1 MPGSH
6 EQYLLNFEID
16 LLKIVIIHFQQELDY
31 GLNKN
36 NEIISHSNSDCGRHQ
51 HSCHRLFF
59 RMGPSETDPSD
70 AADDSPLIEVYYEG
84 LLSKYKEAKF
94 LKTGYWICAILLST
108 ALLILLHLI

>member
-36 NEIISHSNSDCGRHQ
+36 NEIISHSNSDCDRH
-51 HSCHRLFF
+51 
-59 RMGPSETDPSD
+59 
-70 AADDSPLIEVYYEG
+70 
-84 LLSKYKEAKF
+84 
-94 LKTGYWICAILLST
+94 
-108 ALLILLHLI
+108 